1 MYKYKKEVSTSIKKA
16 TSSLKRVGEMLD
28 ENKYCIDVIQQT
40 LAVIGLLKSANKKL
54 LEGHLNACYKKALSS
69 KNSKKQ
75 QEMIDE
81 LIKIMDLAQRK

>member
-1 MYKYKKEVSTSIKKA
+1 MYKYKKEVAISMKKA
-16 TSSLKRVGEMLD
+16 TSSLKRVSEMLED
-28 ENKYCIDVIQQT
+28 NKYCIDIIQQS
-40 LAVIGLLKSANKKL
+40 LAVIGLLKGANKKL
-54 LEGHLNACYKKALSS
+54 LEGHLNACYKKSLTS